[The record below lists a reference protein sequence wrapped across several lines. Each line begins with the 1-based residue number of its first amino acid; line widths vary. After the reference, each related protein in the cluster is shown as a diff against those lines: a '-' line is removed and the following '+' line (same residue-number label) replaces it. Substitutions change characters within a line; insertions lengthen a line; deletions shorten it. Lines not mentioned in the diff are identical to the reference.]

1 MVLRLVRAV
10 VRGIG
15 WLLTPAIVAATSAGA
30 LWLGA
35 RLGSGVASAN
45 LALATAVGAAIVTGT
60 AVFAWWVLSLA
71 RARSHARSPSRPAA
85 RSTEPDRSSEVE
97 DVSSITEAPVPAS
110 SSVGEAAD

>member
-15 WLLTPAIVAATSAGA
+15 WLLTPAIVAATAASA

-45 LALATAVGAAIVTGT
+45 LALATAVGAAIVAGT
-60 AVFAWWVLSLA
+60 AVFAWWVASLG
-71 RARSHARSPSRPAA
+71 RARSHARRPSRPAA
-85 RSTEPDRSSEVE
+85 RSTEPDRGSDGE
-97 DVSSITEAPVPAS
+97 DVRRDAEVPVPAS
-110 SSVGEAAD
+110 SSVDEAAD